1 MQAMA
6 FSIKRALVPS
16 IPLLSYSICGEALP
30 FWPIIG
36 HPCWGFEESAVF
48 VLYAQTG
55 WLCLIRPFLIYS
67 SVPSTAKPV
76 FLREFIAA

>member
-6 FSIKRALVPS
+6 FSITRALVPS
-16 IPLLSYSICGEALP
+16 ICLLSYSIEALP

-36 HPCWGFEESAVF
+36 HPCWGFEEAAVF

-67 SVPSTAKPV
+67 SVPSTAKPI
-76 FLREFIAA
+76 FLRDFIAA